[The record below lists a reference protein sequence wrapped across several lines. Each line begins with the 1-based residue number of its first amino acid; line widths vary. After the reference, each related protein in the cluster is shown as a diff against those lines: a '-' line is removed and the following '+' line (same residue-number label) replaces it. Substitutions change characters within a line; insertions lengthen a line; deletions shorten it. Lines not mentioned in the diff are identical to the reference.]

1 MATQKSW
8 RDLYQKGDDGKDYL
22 SRSDSAAFYGVGG
35 GQTPYVITS
44 VDADIVNAIEARG
57 NRHGRDDFVATFKDV
72 PIDYF
77 ASPGVKMI
85 VDRNDMVFS
94 SDTLKDG
101 QVAFEITPGSK
112 GMIQGVIVRCSGYFC
127 ITIDDPGEVIG
138 TPFTAVPLV
147 DEVNTFS
154 MGELQKI
161 YPPGAYIFHL
171 SGFAGVAFDM
181 KSSYTSDEG
190 RTVKQLP
197 GVHRLQI
204 MLMETADQGLSLM
217 FYKKISDKKYEKTAV
232 FDLVGYDRLDG
243 QKKPQQLV
251 THEAL
256 KTILGSIFIGAD
268 QDPTGE
274 GTVYLPW
281 KMEQWQI
288 PAPVLRKPTYDLP
301 TAAVDAVNAATRTKK
316 NGLDYAA
323 QILAAPVNKDFVAP
337 AIDCYADSK
346 VKLYLDDSTIADGKK
361 QIKVKLSDT
370 APGDTVF
377 YLLPD
382 SDTLGFRD
390 VEIQT
395 TGYFQVIFTLANKV
409 NEQVRQKIVVAQDST
424 GNGLVLEDGENMSD
438 KDSIYPPGLYVF
450 RPYDPAGVKI
460 TLFANTTIGG
470 QALKSPDNAWL
481 GINSIRLLG
490 DTETFNVWFNNDGDP
505 AKIVNDTDHE
515 DIRPGLDG
523 MKQVKPVLMKDIGLL
538 IGRVTEPINKRL
550 TELTKRVDGL
560 SPQAGIWKI
569 EQFIGGDEKTKTL
582 YYVAYGTDGKI
593 ISAFSA
599 DNPPKLVKLDSNGQ
613 LPSDFV
619 RVPTPI
625 ESELADNPNGKPVDI
640 VSDMSEAM
648 DEMERHSGYEN
659 LGELGKGGTATN
671 PIPVTIDWTTG
682 KLRKVLMLTGD
693 VKINFAKPPNIPGM
707 LEVFILRSPN
717 ATVDKV
723 SVRGFTSTPENPII
737 GDQARLAGA
746 LSATSQD
753 TRIGMF
759 FYDGKK
765 NYYFDDNTAFS
776 RS

>member
-8 RDLYQKGDDGKDYL
+8 RDLYNTGDNDDKYI

-57 NRHGRDDFVATFKDV
+57 NRHGRSDFVATFKDV

-77 ASPGVKMI
+77 ASPGVKMV

-94 SDTLKDG
+94 SETLKDG
-101 QVAFEITPGSK
+101 QIAFEVTPGST
-112 GMIQGVIVRCSGYFC
+112 GTIQGVIVRCSGYFC

-147 DEVNTFS
+147 EEVNTFS

-181 KSSYTSDEG
+181 KSSYTVDEG

-197 GVHRLQI
+197 GVHKLQI

-217 FYKKISDKKYEKTAV
+217 FYRKIGDRKYEKTAV

-243 QKKPQQLV
+243 RKKPQQLV

-256 KTILGSIFIGAD
+256 KTILGSIFVGAD

-288 PAPVLRKPTYDLP
+288 PAPALRKPTYDLP
-301 TAAVDAVNAATRTKK
+301 SAAVAVVNAAPRSTK
-316 NGLDYAA
+316 NGLNIYAA
-323 QILAAPVNKDFVAP
+323 QILAAPVNKDFVSP
-337 AIDCYADSK
+337 AIDCYADGK
-346 VKLYLDDSTIADGKK
+346 VKFSLDDNQIADGKK

-370 APGDTVF
+370 APADSVF

-395 TGYFQVIFTLANKV
+395 NGYFQVIFTLAN
-409 NEQVRQKIVVAQDST
+409 NIGEQVRQKIVSAQDST
-424 GNGLVLEDGENMSD
+424 GNALVLEEGENTID
-438 KDSIYPPGLYVF
+438 KDSIYPPGTYVF

-460 TLFANTTIGG
+460 TLLASTTIGG
-470 QALKSPDNAWL
+470 QKLTSPDNAWL

-515 DIRPGLDG
+515 DIRESLDG
-523 MKQVKPVLMKDIGLL
+523 MRQLKPVLMKDIGLL
-538 IGRVTEPINKRL
+538 IGRVTEPINRRL
-550 TELTKRVDGL
+550 TELTKKVDGL
-560 SPQAGIWKI
+560 SPSAPQAGIWKI
-569 EQFIGGDEKTKTL
+569 EQYLDGNKTL
-582 YYVAYGTDGKI
+582 YYVTYGADGGVISALSADSPPKKVELVDGK
-593 ISAFSA
+593 
-599 DNPPKLVKLDSNGQ
+599 
-613 LPSDFV
+613 LPSGFI
-619 RVPTPI
+619 RVPTLI
-625 ESELADNPNGKPVDI
+625 EEELKNDPDDTPENVVADMQN
-640 VSDMSEAM
+640 AM
-648 DEMERHSGYEN
+648 DEMERHSGFYN
-659 LGELGKGGTATN
+659 YGDTKGSMS
-671 PIPVTIDWTTG
+671 IDWSTG
-682 KLRKVLMLTGD
+682 KLRRLILLTD
-693 VKINFAKPPNIPGM
+693 NLTVNFTKPPATPM
-707 LEVFILRSPN
+707 MFELFVSRSPN
-717 ATVDKV
+717 MSGDDRSITIVD
-723 SVRGFTSTPENPII
+723 NPITPFTGTVPKVYKPSPSEGRHI
-737 GDQARLAGA
+737 R
-746 LSATSQD
+746 
-753 TRIGMF
+753 F

-765 NYYFDDNTAFS
+765 YYVDDIKF
-776 RS
+776 